1 MSATGVLRAQP
12 QDASFETD
20 LAQLAAVFSA
30 HGGGVSAELSNDL
43 ALEIVLNEIVVQ
55 ACLSTGATGAAIAL
69 ERDGEMVCR
78 GSNGETAPAL
88 GSRLD
93 SSSGLSGECI
103 RARHIQRSDDVLADA
118 RVDGEVWQRLGVRS
132 VMVMPLMRGE
142 KLLGLFELFSSQA
155 QAFGERDERTLEA
168 LAARIFSTLERAA
181 LPLPGPAPAPIPAQ
195 SEPVENH
202 AETLVHEVAD
212 VSEAR
217 EVAPQIGAQA
227 AGLESVPAYSM
238 AADSTTEH
246 AAAAGLLDED
256 WAAADLTPR
265 ESSSRDV
272 SERGVE
278 VLTWAL
284 RGAVL
289 VCAILL
295 GLLLGRHLPTQKTV
309 GNSVIPSTAAV
320 KAPVTTSAPA
330 DANVPMEKQE
340 TAAAPVPPPLP
351 VKSKEK
357 DVPAGSLRIFEN
369 GKEIFHMSPAQSG
382 DGQTP
387 AGSVERA
394 SSAEPDNSI
403 APLPTVAGGN
413 VALPRRAGVS
423 GGRAAAGN

>member
-181 LPLPGPAPAPIPAQ
+181 LPLLGTSARAN
-195 SEPVENH
+195 SG
-202 AETLVHEVAD
+202 AE
-212 VSEAR
+212 R
-217 EVAPQIGAQA
+217 
-227 AGLESVPAYSM
+227 AG
-238 AADSTTEH
+238 
-246 AAAAGLLDED
+246 
-256 WAAADLTPR
+256 R
-265 ESSSRDV
+265 ESWRDTGSR
-272 SERGVE
+272 S
-278 VLTWAL
+278 
-284 RGAVL
+284 
-289 VCAILL
+289 
-295 GLLLGRHLPTQKTV
+295 GR
-309 GNSVIPSTAAV
+309 
-320 KAPVTTSAPA
+320 
-330 DANVPMEKQE
+330 
-340 TAAAPVPPPLP
+340 
-351 VKSKEK
+351 
-357 DVPAGSLRIFEN
+357 RF
-369 GKEIFHMSPAQSG
+369 
-382 DGQTP
+382 
-387 AGSVERA
+387 
-394 SSAEPDNSI
+394 
-403 APLPTVAGGN
+403 
-413 VALPRRAGVS
+413 
-423 GGRAAAGN
+423 